1 MTRDTEDPDPIE
13 IPIDGCLDL
22 HAFRPNEIGELIPEY
37 LEQCRLRGIFEVRIV
52 HGKGTGALKR
62 GVVSLLGSLTG
73 ITNFESGGA
82 GRGQWGATIVHLNP
96 TENRP
101 IRKLD
106 TKRES

>member
-22 HAFRPNEIGELIPEY
+22 HAFRPNEIGTLIPEY
-37 LEQCRLRGIFEVRIV
+37 LEQCRQRGIFEVRIV

-62 GVVSLLGSLTG
+62 GVISLLGSLTG
-73 ITNFESGGA
+73 IANFESGGA
-82 GRGQWGATIVHLNP
+82 GRGEWGATIVHLDPSDNL
-96 TENRP
+96 P

-106 TKRES
+106 TKSK